1 MKKTITLLTIY
12 MFLSGL
18 AQSQTYVLM
27 VTSVGSKNWEY
38 VDLNDKP
45 LFEKKYPFIHP
56 FSKCGYAVVSKTYNR
71 KYLIINKNGDLIS
84 TELNRYKVKNI
95 VGVSQNV
102 FTNGLL
108 IVYKNSKYG
117 CMDTTGAIKI
127 PLKYDNILEFDNFHS
142 IAIKGRNFF
151 VIDHLGNETPIG
163 VKSISTMKNFHE
175 NLARFRLSNDKLG
188 FVDTN
193 GVAVIP
199 ANFYNVGEFSAG
211 LAWAR
216 NEDELFGY
224 IDYQGNWAI
233 KPQYTAV
240 KVFDAVSGLALV
252 KLRDNWVYINQ
263 KGEVQ
268 NFEMPEHPYSF
279 VEGFA
284 KARKDEKV
292 GFINTRGEWV
302 VKPQF
307 DFVNNF
313 CNGFASVIVDNKI
326 GFVNTQGELVIKPQF
341 ESTREFKNGYA
352 AVRVGKLWGLIDTN
366 GNWVIKPKYDKIKD
380 VIVID

>member
-45 LFEKKYPFIHP
+45 LFEQKYSFIHP
-56 FSKCGYAVVSKTYNR
+56 FSKCGYAVVSKIYNEE
-71 KYLIINKNGDLIS
+71 YLIINKEGEEIPS
-84 TELNRYKVKNI
+84 ELKNYKVKNI
-95 VGVSQNV
+95 MGVSQDV

-108 IVYKNSKYG
+108 IVYKNSKFG
-117 CMDTTGAIKI
+117 CIDTTGAIKI

-142 IAIKGRNFF
+142 IAIKGSNFF

-163 VKSISTMKNFHE
+163 VKSISIMKSFHE
-175 NLARFRLSNDKLG
+175 NLARFSLSNDKFG

-199 ANFYNVGEFSAG
+199 ATFYGVGEFSAG

-216 NEDELFGY
+216 NEDHLIGY
-224 IDYQGNWAI
+224 IDYLGDWAI

-240 KVFDAVSGLALV
+240 KDFDVVSGLALV
-252 KLRDNWVYINQ
+252 KLRDNWVYVNH

-284 KARKDEKV
+284 KAKKGDKN
-292 GFINTRGEWV
+292 GFLNQSGEW
-302 VKPQF
+302 
-307 DFVNNF
+307 
-313 CNGFASVIVDNKI
+313 
-326 GFVNTQGELVIKPQF
+326 TIKPQYD
-341 ESTREFKNGYA
+341 STRDFQNGYA
-352 AVRVGKLWGLIDTN
+352 AVKVGKLWGLIDTN